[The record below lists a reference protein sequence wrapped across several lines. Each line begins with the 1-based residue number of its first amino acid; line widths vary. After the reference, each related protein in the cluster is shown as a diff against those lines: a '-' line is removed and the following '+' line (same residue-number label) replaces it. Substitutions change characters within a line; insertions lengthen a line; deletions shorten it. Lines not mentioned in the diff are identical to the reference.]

1 MKKIHLVWHRGECLE
16 VLQRYPSPRQS
27 NWTQP
32 MTTDIEVLQQEVCVL
47 CVCVNKAKDTKCAS
61 VPLHACEFFPHS
73 SALTYTEAKTNL
85 VCKAI
90 FSNFPSYITTRNGFL
105 LLRKGGDK
113 NRRHSFYRI
122 PWNARSSLIQTVLFF
137 QIRQTMRHMNEEIC
151 GFSAAARSNFWLH
164 GAGNTEGR
172 LFTRALIHT
181 SLL

>member
-1 MKKIHLVWHRGECLE
+1 MKKIHLVWHRSECLE
-16 VLQRYPSPRQS
+16 VLQRYPDSQIERSQWRQIS
-27 NWTQP
+27 R
-32 MTTDIEVLQQEVCVL
+32 CCSRK
-47 CVCVNKAKDTKCAS
+47 CVCCVCANKAKDTKRAS

-85 VCKAI
+85 VCEAI

-113 NRRHSFYRI
+113 NRRRSFYRI

-137 QIRQTMRHMNEEIC
+137 QIRQTMRHMSEEIC
-151 GFSAAARSNFWLH
+151 GFSAAARSHFWLH